1 MAQNEYDVLVNLQ
14 ANANNY
20 EKEIADLKT
29 QYSQISSTGAV
40 EETQKVWE
48 NLKKAR
54 TELSSIQAEMQKVA
68 SQAVKVRLGAGDNGV
83 PKISSELL
91 TGLKT
96 TKGGSIRSG
105 GVVDVKTL
113 TQGLWK
119 ANAGADPSIL
129 SEGQQKILMVL
140 QGLAAKKVTYEPG
153 VETKSNRYIRVGNNE
168 AKRETMKTLASRH
181 GYELKETATKNWAGE
196 LENALSY
203 EVTSNKPEPTK
214 GESKALDNIATYI
227 QRNLLPNMGF
237 KDSSSSD
244 KKLTASLRDL
254 TRGVQAQKR
263 EQQNTW
269 AETHHNF
276 GEILSQVYENNDSEI
291 LEITKEAQ
299 SRVDREGKESDYSK
313 ALRSAADEKDSDVY
327 LRRVAE
333 RMGVP
338 TVRGSYHPKTF
349 EEKRVS
355 LDEYAK
361 NNAAMGDTLKAH
373 GGSYQEDSVDNL
385 IKKIMRFAYSGEIYD
400 EMQQEGNSLTP
411 WDSTLT
417 DDTKMTLDAL
427 KALTSNIRQNQTPE
441 MKKFTEGS
449 AKGKSFSPS
458 EITNFFGDLY
468 NILLDYVSGKQV
480 DSLGVSD
487 IDKAPPEVETRLKT
501 MLINIQ
507 KVLQAATQNPDEVLD
522 QDNLTT
528 LMSQMLTEV
537 EKTNFKGKKYVGY
550 SRDAVRALRAKEG
563 LQTYDEKGND
573 VTGLYPIADI
583 PDSATGHLYQFPAI
597 TEEYRH
603 SEQRDEMGQARLGKA
618 FTDTE
623 AKVALMDK
631 LFSQL
636 SDLSEKKQSQGFL
649 TNDQQKVMED
659 AVKKAN
665 LLFEYFVNT
674 ISNQTLAWENGEDT
688 LPNSDIEAM
697 NIGIS
702 SFLKKA
708 NTEKWV
714 NVNGNY
720 KPKNLVTKEEK
731 SQTIADIKANSEN
744 SDQSIGEIE
753 AEIQQ
758 LFNITG
764 KDKDNLL
771 EQAKSWNNDLKEF
784 KTFISNLLGKK
795 QEDYTDYDIEDEQSL
810 YKSDFVKD
818 MDFPSLIG
826 REGNA
831 FYPDEIAEVAKK
843 MNADEYEFGMT
854 KEDRDVLTLY
864 QQLDEKL
871 KQAKS
876 QKAIDSLAPYIE
888 KYKDADKVGKTAISK
903 KIREVLGDST
913 ADYWK
918 ANKKELLKKISSSKA
933 ETLTPVITS
942 PAIPSKGS
950 VIDVDYKEVN
960 KSNQEAGKNI
970 EETNRQAQSQVEE
983 TTKKVTEESQQV
995 VELNN
1000 NFEVHKA
1007 NVEEAIKAEQNK
1019 FEVSKTLT
1027 EQLDKEKT
1035 SLEALNKAFTDHAQ
1049 VVASASTAEA
1059 KVDTSAKVEQPK
1071 EEPKKEVRTPSEQGT
1086 VTSTWAKIANYDD
1099 VNHIYTD
1106 EKGNQLTSLTT
1117 LAGYLKGTTSN
1128 PTFRED
1134 SKVIRNA
1141 VAGLNYGETLT
1152 PEMVGMNTKNFNSLT
1167 HTLAAIEKGN
1177 LEHEVIDLMAKT
1189 GSKSIEDLQKSNTMV
1204 ESKWGS
1210 DGTQLKNGQTRM
1222 VKASEEYARVLQ
1234 EKTDFLKKLGVEN
1247 SEEQML
1253 ASTKAYMEALNA
1265 GGIALTKFS
1274 EVPMAATFSG
1284 NRGDYSFAFTPDQ
1297 IGRDS
1302 AGNGV
1307 ILDSKTGKTFGTESF
1322 QLAGQLYGI
1331 LANKDNPEFEELYKG
1346 LNVDEDFTTYIAK
1359 IDGVFTQLIKHMQ
1372 LTKEE
1377 FYDLLADANDIATGK
1392 QEPLTKYQ
1400 QTARMNR
1407 ELQTGRIGALDT
1419 SADGKT
1425 QSQNLSIGGN
1435 NFVSYAEGS
1444 KEENKVVQE
1453 YLSESSK
1460 KLSYQKQIAALE
1472 SQIRE
1477 LSKDG
1482 ARGSKEL
1489 LESLKKQKKDL
1500 INAAHTQKEYMRD
1513 KRLEKKTVDV
1523 NGASQTRIGNVILSN
1538 SAANKV
1544 NNKEAIANYQA
1555 QAAQERSAQSA
1566 RKASA
1571 TEQKKEVDNLIK
1583 QQERYL
1589 KLKEQEFELERQL
1602 QGATGQKAEEIN
1614 NSLNLNRQIQRENY
1628 SDFTTGQLDEN
1639 GGVLSNESDYKRIT
1653 DKIKGIKGLSEQT
1666 IVEIQ
1671 NRTDNMFNDYDQ
1683 QIQKLRQKYAQ
1694 SAGSNTVNTTSL
1706 ITQYLKAQEQRGK
1719 LEVERQRAAMKGQN
1733 LSGTQAIENRAFV
1746 GSIDRQISQ
1755 IDNSWKYD
1763 AAQKSL
1769 NGQALTEE
1777 EINRLE
1783 TERGRIIAQNNQ
1795 QLSNMQ
1801 TNLSN
1806 SKSFLEKM
1814 ADNFVQSFKQIGS
1827 YLMSM
1832 FSFQGIE
1839 RVFTNLV
1846 SRTSEL
1852 DSKMVDLQIASGYSR
1867 DEIKRMMQDFNK
1879 LGKEIGKTTTE
1890 IAEAANDWLRAGYEG
1905 SEASK
1910 LTEASMNLATL
1921 GMINSSDATSY
1932 LISVMKG
1939 WKLEA
1944 SEIDEVVD
1952 KLVKTDMA
1960 AAISAGDLAEAM
1972 SRANNS
1978 AQMAG
1983 STLDRYIGYLTTIT
1997 DVTQKSAASVGE
2009 SMKTIY
2015 SRYQNI
2021 AAGKFVAAQSDI
2033 DSENYNEDDWE
2044 NLNDVE
2050 TALGALGI
2058 KIRDS
2063 VDNFRSFDD
2072 VMTEIASKWDSYS
2085 DVQQSG
2091 IATALAGTRQRENV
2105 ITMFENFD
2113 LVQKYEQIAANSYG
2127 TAAQKMEAYTDSM
2140 EAARTRMTA
2149 SLEKWTLALD
2159 GSKALKVFY
2168 NAVADVSDNLVA
2180 WSTSIIAMMAL
2191 TNTAGV
2197 GTGIQNGLGK
2207 IWSVLA
2213 NSQISS
2219 MNRQETFANYWGKGG
2234 MGGVWARIKENIE
2247 GDFLASQ
2254 KEVFS
2259 KSLNATIKNMD
2270 ALSESAKTMLS
2281 DGMVPLQNTLLN
2293 MTAGDKEFYGK
2304 LLASGEALDKY
2315 RISTV
2320 KGMLQKAGNS
2330 AVEAV
2335 LGTVTEAEKNARLA
2349 AIEATNGGKVEE
2361 AKLQY
2366 ATELLA
2372 DERNKAARQQI
2383 GQDLL
2388 RSSQMNAKKAAVSG
2402 ALTGG
2407 LTIGGL
2413 LLGNTIGESLG
2424 GGTGQAVGSLI
2435 GMSLG
2440 NSLAKQVAASIGAL
2454 PKNATVMAA
2463 VKAGLGGMFTGVGA
2477 IITPLLIAAIPIVI
2491 AGFVKKA
2498 KNKVKEEA
2506 ANLAKEASE
2515 TYTNTLN
2522 ASAEAVNF
2530 DKLVNGVDYLGRNV
2544 SLTDEEYQKF
2554 LDSSNALAEAFPEL
2568 VVRTDELGNKFVGP
2582 DGLSGQVGAVTQKI
2596 DELTEA
2602 SRKAADSELFKM
2614 KDVTFAGI
2622 NVGKKSGFSNVF
2634 DEQSKILGEANNT
2647 LKYKAKTVYGVDVQG
2662 LNQEIALRE
2671 STLENI
2677 SKNKGTDSDEYK
2689 KAKKQLDQLKLDRD
2703 ALFEDINTAKDT
2715 LAEYT
2720 EQLISYANTANGQA
2734 EFEGQ
2739 FGNIED
2745 QLNDMSDNGKN
2756 LVLSSVKLA
2765 IRDMEFTDEEDYK
2778 NKVLSLTQ
2786 KAADLLE
2793 NNPVIADIYYGIGE
2807 FRTLGDQQD
2816 AMEKMIPVL
2825 EEIFGA
2831 DGYDDAEKAII
2842 EHLGLKIIVDGDKV
2856 SIEVPSLGEQF
2867 KEQLKKGWRYSI
2879 NENATNDWSNF
2890 IGGLTQDQYK
2900 QLFDWAGN
2908 GWISGAGAST
2918 QAGKDTLMR
2927 MLNGGNYYNGTDLD
2941 MLAVAANQKYQD
2953 FRRQGNGR
2961 TQVGND
2967 LTSRFTDY
2975 ANKRAAGENVNF
2987 GSYKMSKQEIASTYA
3002 NMGEDVWKQIEA
3014 LQDELETA
3022 APEAIQESLTNGIN
3036 SIDFSVLKEGLSGK
3050 IKEVTEAANQYF
3062 SGIDVEGYIDSW
3074 KELKDAFASVKDIY
3088 EQIDTARKEQNATG
3102 RLSVETVLDLLA
3114 SNEDYVQALTVENEQ
3129 IRLKSDA
3136 EEIMNKV
3143 RLQTLATSIQT
3154 SIEEKK
3160 VKDQE
3165 LVAELAAID
3174 NGAVYTKTLDQE
3186 TEMTNYAIEANNRHA
3201 ESLAQMADEALTAA
3215 DALNLVN
3222 QANAG
3227 EIVDTSGV
3235 KPHDENQERAKK
3247 NAVEKVIYD
3256 PIDYSKLTEQAKE
3269 RRAEILDI
3277 LEQDYGTRREGWNY
3291 DATTGEFTAILDKEG
3306 HEVGGNIGV
3315 LQHLLAQT
3323 NDVIK
3328 NGSGSGTF
3336 SKVYDSYKDASKDAK
3351 DTAKDLLKALDSIID
3366 KEWEAMQVWDEYNQK
3381 STGYTAYFEK
3391 KRASLERLAGMAKA
3405 EMDSAKTEEERAD
3418 AEKDYI
3424 EYQKA
3429 INNLDDEEVEDK
3441 INILELQG
3449 ASLDKLIAMQKVY
3462 IQTSDTEEENLERNK
3477 KLVELLHQQV
3487 ELHREVSEWQRDNT
3501 DRLIDRLS
3509 GDAYGNEAYD
3519 RAIGQQIEAV
3529 NDEMAD
3535 TQKQIQMYYAEAVKG
3550 YEKSGSTH
3558 AEALRLAY
3566 TGNSDA
3572 SQSLRDE
3579 MTKYY
3584 DLIDKRT
3591 EYTIKKMEDK
3601 ADDLNRRLDLIEKE
3615 KPDEWFKIGDID
3627 SYYTQRMDLLQKQVE
3642 LYQDTLKDTS
3652 DMTDEQIQ
3660 NIVDSLNEATLNLKQ
3675 AQIDNLKD
3683 QTDLQSK
3690 QYDAIVYR
3698 INLWKDEIQDAIDA
3712 IEDAYEDEIKPIQDI
3727 NDELE
3732 RQGKLED
3739 LLAAKKAAEQSKER
3753 VFREG
3758 IGWVTDKCT
3767 PMMDYIG

>member
-96 TKGGSIRSG
+96 TKGSSIRSG

-1566 RKASA
+1566 RKASTA
-1571 TEQKKEVDNLIK
+1571 EQKKELDNLIK
-1583 QQERYL
+1583 QQQLYL
-1589 KLKEQEFELERQL
+1589 DLKEQEFELERQL
-1602 QGATGQKAEEIN
+1602 QGATGQKAEEIQK
-1614 NSLNLNRQIQRENY
+1614 SLDLNRQIQQKSFSE
-1628 SDFTTGQLDEN
+1628 FTTGQLDAN
-1639 GGVLSNESDYKRIT
+1639 RNIISNEADYNKIAE
-1653 DKIKGIKGLSEQT
+1653 KIKGIKGLSEQT
-1666 IVEIQ
+1666 IVELQ
-1671 NRTDNMFNDYDQ
+1671 NKTNNMFDSYDQ
-1683 QIQKLRQKYAQ
+1683 KIQKLRQKYAQ
-1694 SAGSNTVNTTSL
+1694 SAGSNTVNTTQE
-1706 ITQYLKAQEQRGK
+1706 INKYLKSLEQIGT
-1719 LEVERQRAAMKGQN
+1719 LEREKARLQMKGGS
-1733 LSGTQAIENRAFV
+1733 LSGMAAIENR
-1746 GSIDRQISQ
+1746 SLISNYDRQISGLQ
-1755 IDNSWKYD
+1755 NQYSFKQLADGRTT
-1763 AAQKSL
+1763 L
-1769 NGQALTEE
+1769 NGIELTEE
-1777 EINRLE
+1777 EINRIEQERSKILDRNNAKMAQTQE
-1783 TERGRIIAQNNQ
+1783 TVQ
-1795 QLSNMQ
+1795 Q
-1801 TNLSN
+1801 T
-1806 SKSFLEKM
+1806 KGFLEKLK
-1814 ADNFVQSFKQIGS
+1814 DNFYQSFQQIGS
-1827 YLMSM
+1827 YVMSL

-1839 RVFTNLV
+1839 RAFSAVIN
-1846 SRTSEL
+1846 RTSEL
-1852 DSKMVDLQIASGYSR
+1852 DSKMVDLQIASGYTREQVSG
-1867 DEIKRMMQDFNK
+1867 MMLDFNK
-1879 LGKEIGKTTTE
+1879 LGKQIGKTTSE
-1890 IAEAANDWLRAGYEG
+1890 IAEAANDWLRAGYDG
-1905 SEASK
+1905 AAASQ
-1910 LTEASMNLATL
+1910 LTQASMNLSTL
-1921 GMINSSDATSY
+1921 GMINSADATSY

-1944 SEIDEVVD
+1944 NEIDEVVD
-1952 KLVKTDMA
+1952 RLVKVDMA

-1983 STLDRYIGYLTTIT
+1983 STLDRYIGYLTTMT
-1997 DVTQKSAASVGE
+1997 DVTQKSAASIGE
-2009 SMKTIY
+2009 SMKTVY

-2033 DSENYNEDDWE
+2033 DSENYNEDEWS

-2063 VDNFRSFDD
+2063 VDNFRNFDD
-2072 VMTEIASKWDSYS
+2072 VMAEIASKWDSYS

-2091 IATALAGTRQRENV
+2091 IATALAGTRQRENL

-2113 LVQKYEQIAANSYG
+2113 LVQKYEQISANSYG
-2127 TAAQKMEAYTDSM
+2127 TAAKKMEAYTDSV
-2140 EAARTRMTA
+2140 EAARQRITTSVEKFVL
-2149 SLEKWTLALD
+2149 SLST
-2159 GSKALKVFY
+2159 SKLIKKVY
-2168 NAVADVSDNLVA
+2168 NVVADLTEHMYSLAAAVTVFLLAINTK
-2180 WSTSIIAMMAL
+2180 STTQGFLGGI
-2191 TNTAGV
+2191 NT
-2197 GTGIQNGLGK
+2197 IQQKLLNFN
-2207 IWSVLA
+2207 V
-2213 NSQISS
+2213 SQIKMGQVNSGFLRGRGVID
-2219 MNRQETFANYWGKGG
+2219 RQETQGL
-2234 MGGVWARIKENIE
+2234 KETLNE
-2247 GDFLASQ
+2247 SFLSSQ
-2254 KEVFS
+2254 KEMFS
-2259 KSLNATIKNMD
+2259 KTLSSTINNLNNMD
-2270 ALSESAKTMLS
+2270 EASKAMLK
-2281 DGMVPLQNTLLN
+2281 DGMIPLQNS
-2293 MTAGDKEFYGK
+2293 MIE
-2304 LLASGEALDKY
+2304 LDKAQKKELSAALLRQKQEY
-2315 RISTV
+2315 RFAFNREQQISNILNDN
-2320 KGMLQKAGNS
+2320 M
-2330 AVEAV
+2330 
-2335 LGTVTEAEKNARLA
+2335 
-2349 AIEATNGGKVEE
+2349 IEAALGMVGNEKKRAILAQINQVQASTITEE
-2361 AKLQY
+2361 QLQAAEQDAILKRQMAAKIIDQSP
-2366 ATELLA
+2366 
-2372 DERNKAARQQI
+2372 DDVRQTL
-2383 GQDLL
+2383 GVNVGASSRMNVRTAL
-2388 RSSQMNAKKAAVSG
+2388 RDS
-2402 ALTGG
+2402 AL
-2407 LTIGGL
+2407 
-2413 LLGNTIGESLG
+2413 SLG
-2424 GGTGQAVGSLI
+2424 GMAGGTWLGSQFGKMLGSGGATI
-2435 GMSLG
+2435 G
-2440 NSLAKQVAASIGAL
+2440 ASIGAVIGNVASTTMISQL
-2454 PKNATVMAA
+2454 ASGATWGTALSS
-2463 VKAGLGGMFTGVGA
+2463 LGFLWPAIGVLLVGGIIGA
-2477 IITPLLIAAIPIVI
+2477 IKSHKESI
-2491 AGFVKKA
+2491 KKGLA
-2498 KNKVKEEA
+2498 EA
-2506 ANLAKEASE
+2506 ASEASTVYSE
-2515 TYTNTLN
+2515 NLN
-2522 ASAEAVNF
+2522 ASAETINY
-2530 DKLVNGVDYLGRNV
+2530 DKLVGGVDYLGKNV

-2582 DGLSGQVGAVTQKI
+2582 DGLSGKVGEVTQKVN
-2596 DELTEA
+2596 ELTEA
-2602 SRKAADSELFKM
+2602 SRKAADSALFKVED
-2614 KDVTFAGI
+2614 KGI
-2622 NVGKKSGFSNVF
+2622 FGKNSGFSNVF
-2634 DEQSKILGEANNT
+2634 DEQRDILYKANNA
-2647 LKYKAKTVYGVDVQG
+2647 LKYKQKNIYGIDVYG
-2662 LNQEIALRE
+2662 LNEEIALRE

-2677 SKNKGTDSDEYK
+2677 GKDKGTESNEYK
-2689 KAKKQLDQLKLDRD
+2689 EAKKELDQLKLDRD
-2703 ALFEDINTAKDT
+2703 ALFEDINTAKDA

-2739 FGNIED
+2739 FGNIEN

-2765 IRDMEFTDEEDYK
+2765 VRDLEFTDEEDYK

-2807 FRTLGDQQD
+2807 FKTLGDQQD

-2842 EHLGLKIIVDGDKV
+2842 EHLGLKIVVDGDKV

-2867 KEQLKKGWRYSI
+2867 KEQLKKGLRYSI
-2879 NENATNDWSNF
+2879 NGTATNDWSNF
-2890 IGGLTQDQYK
+2890 ISGLTQDQYK

-2908 GWISGAGAST
+2908 GWIRGGGASS

-2953 FRRQGNGR
+2953 FRRQENGR

-2975 ANKRAAGENVNF
+2975 ANRKAAGEDVNF
-2987 GSYKMSKQEIASTYA
+2987 SSYKMSKQEIASTYA
-3002 NMGEDVWKQIEA
+3002 DMGEDVWKQIEA

-3036 SIDFSVLKEGLSGK
+3036 SIDFSVLEEGLSGK

-3088 EQIDTARKEQNATG
+3088 DQIDIARKEQNATG
-3102 RLSVETVLDLLA
+3102 RLSVETVLSLLS
-3114 SNEDYVQALTVENEQ
+3114 SNEDYIQALTVENEQ
-3129 IRLKSDA
+3129 IKLKTNA

-3143 RLQTLATSIQT
+3143 RLQTLATSLETKIA
-3154 SIEEKK
+3154 EEDLEKSRLEA
-3160 VKDQE
+3160 E
-3165 LVAELAAID
+3165 LVAID
-3174 NGAVYTKTLDQE
+3174 AGATYTQTVSDE
-3186 TEMTNYAIEANNRHA
+3186 TKATNTAIEANNRHA
-3201 ESLAQMADEALTAA
+3201 ESLALLSDEALNAA
-3215 DALNLVN
+3215 DALSLKNKA
-3222 QANAG
+3222 ANG

-3235 KPHDENQERAKK
+3235 KKHTEGQAAAKSK
-3247 NAVEKVIYD
+3247 AVAPVDAET
-3256 PIDYSKLTEQAKE
+3256 IDYSKLTEQTEE
-3269 RRAEILDI
+3269 RRKQILDRM
-3277 LEQDYGTRREGWNY
+3277 EQLYGTRGEDWDY
-3291 DATTGEFTAILDKEG
+3291 DPTSGKFTYTLDEQG
-3306 HEVGGNIGV
+3306 HEVGGAVGV
-3315 LQHLLAQT
+3315 QKHLLQEVR
-3323 NDVIK
+3323 DVIK
-3328 NGSGSGTF
+3328 SGAKSGDF
-3336 SKVYDSYKDASKDAK
+3336 SKIYDSYKDASKDAK

-3429 INNLDDEEVEDK
+3429 INNLDDEEIEDK
-3441 INILELQG
+3441 YNILELQG

-3462 IQTSDTEEENLERNK
+3462 IQTSDTEEENIERKK
-3477 KLVELLHQQV
+3477 KLLELIHQQI
-3487 ELHREVSEWQRDNT
+3487 ELEREVSEWQRDNNQHF
-3501 DRLIDRLS
+3501 IDRLK
-3509 GDAYGNEAYD
+3509 GDAYSNPAYDVAMNNQIDAISNEIELTQKNLNKYYNEAV
-3519 RAIGQQIEAV
+3519 Q
-3529 NDEMAD
+3529 
-3535 TQKQIQMYYAEAVKG
+3535 G
-3550 YEKSGSTH
+3550 YIKSGSSYQD
-3558 AEALRLAY
+3558 ALNLAY

-3572 SQSLRDE
+3572 SKSLRDE
-3579 MTKYY
+3579 MSKYY
-3584 DLIDKRT
+3584 DLIDNRA
-3591 EYTIKKMEDK
+3591 ELTIQKMEDK
-3601 ADDLNRRLDLIEKE
+3601 ADDLNRRLDLMEKQ

-3627 SYYTQRMDLLQKQVE
+3627 SYYTQRMDLLQNQIA
-3642 LYQDTLKDTS
+3642 LYEDALKDTS

-3660 NIVDSLNEATLNLKQ
+3660 NIVDSLNEATLSLKQ

-3712 IEDAYEDEIKPIQDI
+3712 IEKAYEDEIKPIQDI

-3767 PMMDYIG
+3767 PTMDYIG

>member
-96 TKGGSIRSG
+96 TKGSSIRSG

-313 ALRSAADEKDSDVY
+313 TLRSAADEKDSDAY

-528 LMSQMLTEV
+528 LMSQMLIEV
-537 EKTNFKGKKYVGY
+537 EKTNSKGKKYVGY

-702 SFLKKA
+702 SFLEKA

-744 SDQSIGEIE
+744 SDQNIGEIE
-753 AEIQQ
+753 AEIKQ

-810 YKSDFVKD
+810 YKNDFVKD

-864 QQLDEKL
+864 QQLEAKL
-871 KQAKS
+871 QQAK
-876 QKAIDSLAPYIE
+876 LAPYIE

-918 ANKKELLKKISSSKA
+918 ANKKELLKKTSSSKA
-933 ETLTPVITS
+933 ETLIPVITS

-1019 FEVSKTLT
+1019 LEVSKTLT

-1049 VVASASTAEA
+1049 VVDSASTAEA
-1059 KVDTSAKVEQPK
+1059 KVDTSAKAEQPK

-1128 PTFRED
+1128 PTFKED

-1141 VAGLNYGETLT
+1141 VAGLNAGETLT

-1425 QSQNLSIGGN
+1425 QSQNLSIGSS

-1444 KEENKVVQE
+1444 KEENRIISE
-1453 YLSESSK
+1453 YLTEYNK
-1460 KLSYQKQIAALE
+1460 KLSIQKQIQKISIQMA
-1472 SQIRE
+1472 E

-1482 ARGSKEL
+1482 TSVSEETL
-1489 LESLKKQKKDL
+1489 LSLQKQKEDFEKQ
-1500 INAAHTQKEYMRD
+1500 ARAQKEYMRS
-1513 KRLEKKTVDV
+1513 RGLEKKTVDV
-1523 NGASQTRIGNVILSN
+1523 NGVSQTRIGNVILS
-1538 SAANKV
+1538 SAGAIKANLKQEIAD
-1544 NNKEAIANYQA
+1544 NKANADAGKAA
-1555 QAAQERSAQSA
+1555 QAAKD
-1566 RKASA
+1566 KASSEYTRA
-1571 TEQKKEVDNLIK
+1571 LNNDIDRQKTYNSLIQEQYELTQKMKRSSGAKNQA
-1583 QQERYL
+1583 QQERLQTINNQL
-1589 KLKEQEFELERQL
+1589 KAYQDLNTQISEEGQLLNQQADKQRLLDQLSQDTTLSEQERKSKEQEINKVFDDQVAKL
-1602 QGATGQKAEEIN
+1602 QHFKIS
-1614 NSLNLNRQIQRENY
+1614 NS
-1628 SDFTTGQLDEN
+1628 
-1639 GGVLSNESDYKRIT
+1639 
-1653 DKIKGIKGLSEQT
+1653 
-1666 IVEIQ
+1666 
-1671 NRTDNMFNDYDQ
+1671 
-1683 QIQKLRQKYAQ
+1683 Q
-1694 SAGSNTVNTTSL
+1694 SAGSNATNTAQE
-1706 ITQYLKAQEQRGK
+1706 INKYLKSLEQIGT
-1719 LEVERQRAAMKGQN
+1719 LEREKARLQMKGGS
-1733 LSGTQAIENRAFV
+1733 LSGMAAIENR
-1746 GSIDRQISQ
+1746 SLISNYDRQISSLQ
-1755 IDNSWKYD
+1755 NQYSFKQLADGRTT
-1763 AAQKSL
+1763 L
-1769 NGQALTEE
+1769 NGIELTEE
-1777 EINRLE
+1777 EINRIEQERSKILDRNNAKMAQTQE
-1783 TERGRIIAQNNQ
+1783 TVQ
-1795 QLSNMQ
+1795 Q
-1801 TNLSN
+1801 T
-1806 SKSFLEKM
+1806 KGFLEKLK
-1814 ADNFVQSFKQIGS
+1814 DNFYQSFQQIGS
-1827 YLMSM
+1827 YVMSL

-1839 RVFTNLV
+1839 RAFSAVIN
-1846 SRTSEL
+1846 RTSEL
-1852 DSKMVDLQIASGYSR
+1852 DSKMVDLQIASGYTREEVSG
-1867 DEIKRMMQDFNK
+1867 MMLDFNK
-1879 LGKEIGKTTTE
+1879 LGKQIGKTTSE
-1890 IAEAANDWLRAGYEG
+1890 IAEAANDWLRAGYDG
-1905 SEASK
+1905 AAASQ
-1910 LTEASMNLATL
+1910 LTQASMNLSTL
-1921 GMINSSDATSY
+1921 GMINSADATSY

-1939 WKLEA
+1939 WKLEVND
-1944 SEIDEVVD
+1944 IDEVVD
-1952 KLVKTDMA
+1952 RLVKVDMA
-1960 AAISAGDLAEAM
+1960 AA
-1972 SRANNS
+1972 
-1978 AQMAG
+1978 
-1983 STLDRYIGYLTTIT
+1983 
-1997 DVTQKSAASVGE
+1997 
-2009 SMKTIY
+2009 
-2015 SRYQNI
+2015 
-2021 AAGKFVAAQSDI
+2021 
-2033 DSENYNEDDWE
+2033 
-2044 NLNDVE
+2044 
-2050 TALGALGI
+2050 
-2058 KIRDS
+2058 
-2063 VDNFRSFDD
+2063 
-2072 VMTEIASKWDSYS
+2072 
-2085 DVQQSG
+2085 
-2091 IATALAGTRQRENV
+2091 
-2105 ITMFENFD
+2105 
-2113 LVQKYEQIAANSYG
+2113 
-2127 TAAQKMEAYTDSM
+2127 
-2140 EAARTRMTA
+2140 
-2149 SLEKWTLALD
+2149 
-2159 GSKALKVFY
+2159 
-2168 NAVADVSDNLVA
+2168 
-2180 WSTSIIAMMAL
+2180 
-2191 TNTAGV
+2191 
-2197 GTGIQNGLGK
+2197 
-2207 IWSVLA
+2207 
-2213 NSQISS
+2213 
-2219 MNRQETFANYWGKGG
+2219 
-2234 MGGVWARIKENIE
+2234 
-2247 GDFLASQ
+2247 
-2254 KEVFS
+2254 
-2259 KSLNATIKNMD
+2259 
-2270 ALSESAKTMLS
+2270 
-2281 DGMVPLQNTLLN
+2281 
-2293 MTAGDKEFYGK
+2293 
-2304 LLASGEALDKY
+2304 
-2315 RISTV
+2315 
-2320 KGMLQKAGNS
+2320 
-2330 AVEAV
+2330 
-2335 LGTVTEAEKNARLA
+2335 
-2349 AIEATNGGKVEE
+2349 
-2361 AKLQY
+2361 
-2366 ATELLA
+2366 
-2372 DERNKAARQQI
+2372 
-2383 GQDLL
+2383 
-2388 RSSQMNAKKAAVSG
+2388 
-2402 ALTGG
+2402 
-2407 LTIGGL
+2407 
-2413 LLGNTIGESLG
+2413 
-2424 GGTGQAVGSLI
+2424 
-2435 GMSLG
+2435 
-2440 NSLAKQVAASIGAL
+2440 
-2454 PKNATVMAA
+2454 
-2463 VKAGLGGMFTGVGA
+2463 
-2477 IITPLLIAAIPIVI
+2477 
-2491 AGFVKKA
+2491 
-2498 KNKVKEEA
+2498 
-2506 ANLAKEASE
+2506 
-2515 TYTNTLN
+2515 
-2522 ASAEAVNF
+2522 
-2530 DKLVNGVDYLGRNV
+2530 
-2544 SLTDEEYQKF
+2544 
-2554 LDSSNALAEAFPEL
+2554 
-2568 VVRTDELGNKFVGP
+2568 
-2582 DGLSGQVGAVTQKI
+2582 
-2596 DELTEA
+2596 
-2602 SRKAADSELFKM
+2602 
-2614 KDVTFAGI
+2614 
-2622 NVGKKSGFSNVF
+2622 
-2634 DEQSKILGEANNT
+2634 
-2647 LKYKAKTVYGVDVQG
+2647 
-2662 LNQEIALRE
+2662 
-2671 STLENI
+2671 
-2677 SKNKGTDSDEYK
+2677 
-2689 KAKKQLDQLKLDRD
+2689 
-2703 ALFEDINTAKDT
+2703 
-2715 LAEYT
+2715 
-2720 EQLISYANTANGQA
+2720 
-2734 EFEGQ
+2734 
-2739 FGNIED
+2739 
-2745 QLNDMSDNGKN
+2745 
-2756 LVLSSVKLA
+2756 
-2765 IRDMEFTDEEDYK
+2765 
-2778 NKVLSLTQ
+2778 
-2786 KAADLLE
+2786 
-2793 NNPVIADIYYGIGE
+2793 
-2807 FRTLGDQQD
+2807 
-2816 AMEKMIPVL
+2816 
-2825 EEIFGA
+2825 
-2831 DGYDDAEKAII
+2831 
-2842 EHLGLKIIVDGDKV
+2842 
-2856 SIEVPSLGEQF
+2856 
-2867 KEQLKKGWRYSI
+2867 
-2879 NENATNDWSNF
+2879 
-2890 IGGLTQDQYK
+2890 
-2900 QLFDWAGN
+2900 
-2908 GWISGAGAST
+2908 
-2918 QAGKDTLMR
+2918 
-2927 MLNGGNYYNGTDLD
+2927 
-2941 MLAVAANQKYQD
+2941 
-2953 FRRQGNGR
+2953 
-2961 TQVGND
+2961 
-2967 LTSRFTDY
+2967 
-2975 ANKRAAGENVNF
+2975 
-2987 GSYKMSKQEIASTYA
+2987 
-3002 NMGEDVWKQIEA
+3002 
-3014 LQDELETA
+3014 
-3022 APEAIQESLTNGIN
+3022 
-3036 SIDFSVLKEGLSGK
+3036 
-3050 IKEVTEAANQYF
+3050 
-3062 SGIDVEGYIDSW
+3062 
-3074 KELKDAFASVKDIY
+3074 
-3088 EQIDTARKEQNATG
+3088 
-3102 RLSVETVLDLLA
+3102 
-3114 SNEDYVQALTVENEQ
+3114 
-3129 IRLKSDA
+3129 
-3136 EEIMNKV
+3136 
-3143 RLQTLATSIQT
+3143 
-3154 SIEEKK
+3154 
-3160 VKDQE
+3160 
-3165 LVAELAAID
+3165 
-3174 NGAVYTKTLDQE
+3174 
-3186 TEMTNYAIEANNRHA
+3186 
-3201 ESLAQMADEALTAA
+3201 
-3215 DALNLVN
+3215 
-3222 QANAG
+3222 
-3227 EIVDTSGV
+3227 
-3235 KPHDENQERAKK
+3235 
-3247 NAVEKVIYD
+3247 
-3256 PIDYSKLTEQAKE
+3256 
-3269 RRAEILDI
+3269 
-3277 LEQDYGTRREGWNY
+3277 
-3291 DATTGEFTAILDKEG
+3291 
-3306 HEVGGNIGV
+3306 
-3315 LQHLLAQT
+3315 
-3323 NDVIK
+3323 
-3328 NGSGSGTF
+3328 
-3336 SKVYDSYKDASKDAK
+3336 
-3351 DTAKDLLKALDSIID
+3351 
-3366 KEWEAMQVWDEYNQK
+3366 
-3381 STGYTAYFEK
+3381 
-3391 KRASLERLAGMAKA
+3391 
-3405 EMDSAKTEEERAD
+3405 
-3418 AEKDYI
+3418 
-3424 EYQKA
+3424 
-3429 INNLDDEEVEDK
+3429 
-3441 INILELQG
+3441 
-3449 ASLDKLIAMQKVY
+3449 
-3462 IQTSDTEEENLERNK
+3462 
-3477 KLVELLHQQV
+3477 
-3487 ELHREVSEWQRDNT
+3487 
-3501 DRLIDRLS
+3501 
-3509 GDAYGNEAYD
+3509 
-3519 RAIGQQIEAV
+3519 
-3529 NDEMAD
+3529 
-3535 TQKQIQMYYAEAVKG
+3535 
-3550 YEKSGSTH
+3550 
-3558 AEALRLAY
+3558 
-3566 TGNSDA
+3566 
-3572 SQSLRDE
+3572 
-3579 MTKYY
+3579 
-3584 DLIDKRT
+3584 
-3591 EYTIKKMEDK
+3591 
-3601 ADDLNRRLDLIEKE
+3601 
-3615 KPDEWFKIGDID
+3615 
-3627 SYYTQRMDLLQKQVE
+3627 
-3642 LYQDTLKDTS
+3642 
-3652 DMTDEQIQ
+3652 
-3660 NIVDSLNEATLNLKQ
+3660 
-3675 AQIDNLKD
+3675 
-3683 QTDLQSK
+3683 
-3690 QYDAIVYR
+3690 
-3698 INLWKDEIQDAIDA
+3698 
-3712 IEDAYEDEIKPIQDI
+3712 
-3727 NDELE
+3727 
-3732 RQGKLED
+3732 
-3739 LLAAKKAAEQSKER
+3739 
-3753 VFREG
+3753 
-3758 IGWVTDKCT
+3758 
-3767 PMMDYIG
+3767 

>member
-140 QGLAAKKVTYEPG
+140 QGLTAKKVTYEPG
-153 VETKSNRYIRVGNNE
+153 VETKSNRYIRVGNDE

-181 GYELKETATKNWAGE
+181 GYELKETSTKNWAGE

-269 AETHHNF
+269 AESHHNF

-291 LEITKEAQ
+291 LEIAKEAQ
-299 SRVDREGKESDYSK
+299 SRVDREGRESDYSK
-313 ALRSAADEKDSDVY
+313 ALRSAADEKDSDTY

-333 RMGVP
+333 QMGVP
-338 TVRGSYHPKTF
+338 TVRGSYRPKTF
-349 EEKRVS
+349 EEKRTF

-373 GGSYQEDSVDNL
+373 GYSYQEDSVDNL
-385 IKKIMRFAYSGEIYD
+385 IKKIMRFVYSGEIYD

-427 KALTSNIRQNQTPE
+427 KALTSNVRQNQTSE

-468 NILLDYVSGKQV
+468 NVLLDYVSGKQV
-480 DSLGVSD
+480 DSLGISD

-537 EKTNFKGKKYVGY
+537 EKTNSKGKKYVGY

-573 VTGLYPIADI
+573 VTGLYPIADV

-649 TNDQQKVMED
+649 TDDQQKVMED

-697 NIGIS
+697 NTGIS

-731 SQTIADIKANSEN
+731 SQAIADIKANSEN

-758 LFNITG
+758 LFDITG

-810 YKSDFVKD
+810 YKSDFVRD

-826 REGNA
+826 RGGNA

-864 QQLDEKL
+864 QQLEAKL

-888 KYKDADKVGKTAISK
+888 KYKDADKTGKTAISK
-903 KIREVLGDST
+903 EIRQILGDDT

-918 ANKKELLKKISSSKA
+918 ANKNDLLKKYEAQRAQKA
-933 ETLTPVITS
+933 TEQGVWDTITPKQAIGRIARNLKRGVS
-942 PAIPSKGS
+942 PAIPPKQP
-950 VIDVDYKEVN
+950 VIDVEYKEVP
-960 KSNQEAGKNI
+960 KEEPQSTGQSKLLKPQKELEVNQEEIGVKV

-1000 NFEVHKA
+1000 NFEIHKA

-1019 FEVSKTLT
+1019 LEVSKTLT
-1027 EQLDKEKT
+1027 EQLDKERA
-1035 SLEALNKAFTDHAQ
+1035 SLESLNKAFTDHAQ
-1049 VVASASTAEA
+1049 IVGSASTAET
-1059 KVDTSAKVEQPK
+1059 KVDTSIKTEQSK
-1071 EEPKKEVRTPSEQGT
+1071 EEPKEKVRTPSEQGT
-1086 VTSTWAKIANYDD
+1086 VTSTWTKIANYDD

-1128 PTFRED
+1128 PTFKED

-1141 VAGLNYGETLT
+1141 VAGLNAGETLT

-1189 GSKSIEDLQKSNTMV
+1189 GSKSIEDLQKSDTMV

-1425 QSQNLSIGGN
+1425 QSQNLTIGSS

-1444 KEENKVVQE
+1444 KEENKIIQE
-1453 YLSESSK
+1453 YLSESNK
-1460 KLSYQKQIAALE
+1460 KLNYQKQIASLE

-1482 ARGSKEL
+1482 TRGSKEQI
-1489 LESLKKQKKDL
+1489 ESLKKQKKDL

-1523 NGASQTRIGNVILSN
+1523 NGVSQTRIGNVILSN

-1544 NNKEAIANYQA
+1544 NSKEAIANYQA

-1566 RKASA
+1566 RKASTA
-1571 TEQKKEVDNLIK
+1571 EQKKEVDNLIK

-1614 NSLNLNRQIQRENY
+1614 KSLDLNRQIQRENY
-1628 SDFTTGQLDEN
+1628 SGFTTGQLDEN
-1639 GGVLSNESDYKRIT
+1639 NNVLSNESDYKRIT

-1671 NRTDNMFNDYDQ
+1671 NKTDNMFNDYDQ

-1694 SAGSNTVNTTSL
+1694 SAGSNTVNTSSL

-1719 LEVERQRAAMKGQN
+1719 LEVERQRATMKGQN

-1755 IDNSWKYD
+1755 IDNNWKYD

-1814 ADNFVQSFKQIGS
+1814 ADNFVQSFKQIGG
-1827 YLMSM
+1827 YLMST

-1867 DEIKRMMQDFNK
+1867 NEIKRMMQDFNK

-1890 IAEAANDWLRAGYEG
+1890 IAEAANDWLRAGYDG
-1905 SEASK
+1905 AEASQ

-1932 LISVMKG
+1932 LISVLKG

-1944 SEIDEVVD
+1944 SEIDGVVD

-1983 STLDRYIGYLTTIT
+1983 SSLDRYIGYLTTIT

-2009 SMKTIY
+2009 S
-2015 SRYQNI
+2015 
-2021 AAGKFVAAQSDI
+2021 
-2033 DSENYNEDDWE
+2033 
-2044 NLNDVE
+2044 
-2050 TALGALGI
+2050 
-2058 KIRDS
+2058 
-2063 VDNFRSFDD
+2063 
-2072 VMTEIASKWDSYS
+2072 
-2085 DVQQSG
+2085 
-2091 IATALAGTRQRENV
+2091 
-2105 ITMFENFD
+2105 
-2113 LVQKYEQIAANSYG
+2113 
-2127 TAAQKMEAYTDSM
+2127 
-2140 EAARTRMTA
+2140 
-2149 SLEKWTLALD
+2149 
-2159 GSKALKVFY
+2159 
-2168 NAVADVSDNLVA
+2168 
-2180 WSTSIIAMMAL
+2180 
-2191 TNTAGV
+2191 
-2197 GTGIQNGLGK
+2197 
-2207 IWSVLA
+2207 
-2213 NSQISS
+2213 
-2219 MNRQETFANYWGKGG
+2219 
-2234 MGGVWARIKENIE
+2234 
-2247 GDFLASQ
+2247 
-2254 KEVFS
+2254 
-2259 KSLNATIKNMD
+2259 
-2270 ALSESAKTMLS
+2270 
-2281 DGMVPLQNTLLN
+2281 
-2293 MTAGDKEFYGK
+2293 
-2304 LLASGEALDKY
+2304 
-2315 RISTV
+2315 
-2320 KGMLQKAGNS
+2320 
-2330 AVEAV
+2330 
-2335 LGTVTEAEKNARLA
+2335 
-2349 AIEATNGGKVEE
+2349 
-2361 AKLQY
+2361 
-2366 ATELLA
+2366 
-2372 DERNKAARQQI
+2372 
-2383 GQDLL
+2383 
-2388 RSSQMNAKKAAVSG
+2388 
-2402 ALTGG
+2402 
-2407 LTIGGL
+2407 
-2413 LLGNTIGESLG
+2413 
-2424 GGTGQAVGSLI
+2424 
-2435 GMSLG
+2435 
-2440 NSLAKQVAASIGAL
+2440 
-2454 PKNATVMAA
+2454 
-2463 VKAGLGGMFTGVGA
+2463 
-2477 IITPLLIAAIPIVI
+2477 
-2491 AGFVKKA
+2491 
-2498 KNKVKEEA
+2498 
-2506 ANLAKEASE
+2506 
-2515 TYTNTLN
+2515 
-2522 ASAEAVNF
+2522 
-2530 DKLVNGVDYLGRNV
+2530 
-2544 SLTDEEYQKF
+2544 
-2554 LDSSNALAEAFPEL
+2554 
-2568 VVRTDELGNKFVGP
+2568 
-2582 DGLSGQVGAVTQKI
+2582 
-2596 DELTEA
+2596 
-2602 SRKAADSELFKM
+2602 
-2614 KDVTFAGI
+2614 
-2622 NVGKKSGFSNVF
+2622 
-2634 DEQSKILGEANNT
+2634 
-2647 LKYKAKTVYGVDVQG
+2647 
-2662 LNQEIALRE
+2662 
-2671 STLENI
+2671 
-2677 SKNKGTDSDEYK
+2677 
-2689 KAKKQLDQLKLDRD
+2689 
-2703 ALFEDINTAKDT
+2703 
-2715 LAEYT
+2715 
-2720 EQLISYANTANGQA
+2720 
-2734 EFEGQ
+2734 
-2739 FGNIED
+2739 
-2745 QLNDMSDNGKN
+2745 
-2756 LVLSSVKLA
+2756 
-2765 IRDMEFTDEEDYK
+2765 
-2778 NKVLSLTQ
+2778 
-2786 KAADLLE
+2786 
-2793 NNPVIADIYYGIGE
+2793 
-2807 FRTLGDQQD
+2807 
-2816 AMEKMIPVL
+2816 
-2825 EEIFGA
+2825 
-2831 DGYDDAEKAII
+2831 
-2842 EHLGLKIIVDGDKV
+2842 
-2856 SIEVPSLGEQF
+2856 
-2867 KEQLKKGWRYSI
+2867 
-2879 NENATNDWSNF
+2879 
-2890 IGGLTQDQYK
+2890 
-2900 QLFDWAGN
+2900 
-2908 GWISGAGAST
+2908 
-2918 QAGKDTLMR
+2918 
-2927 MLNGGNYYNGTDLD
+2927 
-2941 MLAVAANQKYQD
+2941 
-2953 FRRQGNGR
+2953 
-2961 TQVGND
+2961 
-2967 LTSRFTDY
+2967 
-2975 ANKRAAGENVNF
+2975 
-2987 GSYKMSKQEIASTYA
+2987 
-3002 NMGEDVWKQIEA
+3002 
-3014 LQDELETA
+3014 
-3022 APEAIQESLTNGIN
+3022 
-3036 SIDFSVLKEGLSGK
+3036 
-3050 IKEVTEAANQYF
+3050 
-3062 SGIDVEGYIDSW
+3062 
-3074 KELKDAFASVKDIY
+3074 
-3088 EQIDTARKEQNATG
+3088 
-3102 RLSVETVLDLLA
+3102 
-3114 SNEDYVQALTVENEQ
+3114 
-3129 IRLKSDA
+3129 
-3136 EEIMNKV
+3136 
-3143 RLQTLATSIQT
+3143 
-3154 SIEEKK
+3154 
-3160 VKDQE
+3160 
-3165 LVAELAAID
+3165 
-3174 NGAVYTKTLDQE
+3174 
-3186 TEMTNYAIEANNRHA
+3186 
-3201 ESLAQMADEALTAA
+3201 
-3215 DALNLVN
+3215 
-3222 QANAG
+3222 
-3227 EIVDTSGV
+3227 
-3235 KPHDENQERAKK
+3235 
-3247 NAVEKVIYD
+3247 
-3256 PIDYSKLTEQAKE
+3256 
-3269 RRAEILDI
+3269 
-3277 LEQDYGTRREGWNY
+3277 
-3291 DATTGEFTAILDKEG
+3291 
-3306 HEVGGNIGV
+3306 
-3315 LQHLLAQT
+3315 
-3323 NDVIK
+3323 
-3328 NGSGSGTF
+3328 
-3336 SKVYDSYKDASKDAK
+3336 
-3351 DTAKDLLKALDSIID
+3351 
-3366 KEWEAMQVWDEYNQK
+3366 
-3381 STGYTAYFEK
+3381 
-3391 KRASLERLAGMAKA
+3391 
-3405 EMDSAKTEEERAD
+3405 
-3418 AEKDYI
+3418 
-3424 EYQKA
+3424 
-3429 INNLDDEEVEDK
+3429 
-3441 INILELQG
+3441 
-3449 ASLDKLIAMQKVY
+3449 
-3462 IQTSDTEEENLERNK
+3462 
-3477 KLVELLHQQV
+3477 
-3487 ELHREVSEWQRDNT
+3487 
-3501 DRLIDRLS
+3501 
-3509 GDAYGNEAYD
+3509 
-3519 RAIGQQIEAV
+3519 
-3529 NDEMAD
+3529 
-3535 TQKQIQMYYAEAVKG
+3535 
-3550 YEKSGSTH
+3550 
-3558 AEALRLAY
+3558 
-3566 TGNSDA
+3566 
-3572 SQSLRDE
+3572 
-3579 MTKYY
+3579 
-3584 DLIDKRT
+3584 
-3591 EYTIKKMEDK
+3591 
-3601 ADDLNRRLDLIEKE
+3601 
-3615 KPDEWFKIGDID
+3615 
-3627 SYYTQRMDLLQKQVE
+3627 
-3642 LYQDTLKDTS
+3642 
-3652 DMTDEQIQ
+3652 
-3660 NIVDSLNEATLNLKQ
+3660 
-3675 AQIDNLKD
+3675 
-3683 QTDLQSK
+3683 
-3690 QYDAIVYR
+3690 
-3698 INLWKDEIQDAIDA
+3698 
-3712 IEDAYEDEIKPIQDI
+3712 
-3727 NDELE
+3727 
-3732 RQGKLED
+3732 
-3739 LLAAKKAAEQSKER
+3739 
-3753 VFREG
+3753 
-3758 IGWVTDKCT
+3758 
-3767 PMMDYIG
+3767 